1 MPDTRNVALKY
12 LWARKRIELLDDYQS
27 VDHSSDTKEEVTSL
41 GLKYNLMTQYTSFVA
56 IDHEEIV
63 TANGEVAQLV
73 HQPLP
78 MPEDVANS
86 AVGCEVAIEGVVR
99 KSSTQPPAPKGE
111 STQPTFQLGE
121 IVFTE
126 NVGELPLGKEGERKQ
141 ILTIKKLLQNELN
154 AAMSCHKA
162 GIELPKYLDIQV
174 TLNAKGTITDI
185 KLLSNNLDETIWLC
199 IKTNIE
205 NQRLKG
211 LTPGVVSTF
220 SVPIKVVL

>member
-1 MPDTRNVALKY
+1 
-12 LWARKRIELLDDYQS
+12 
-27 VDHSSDTKEEVTSL
+27 
-41 GLKYNLMTQYTSFVA
+41 MTQYTSFVA

-78 MPEDVANS
+78 MPEGVANS
-86 AVGCEVAIEGVVR
+86 AVGCEAEIQGVVR
-99 KSSTQPPAPKGE
+99 KSSAHPSPKG
-111 STQPTFQLGE
+111 SSAPLSQPTFQLGE
-121 IVFTE
+121 LVLME

-141 ILTIKKLLQNELN
+141 ILTLKKSLQKELN
-154 AAMSCHKA
+154 AAISCHKA
-162 GIELPKYLDIQV
+162 GIELPKHLEIQV
-174 TLNAKGTITDI
+174 TLNLEGKITDV

-205 NQRLKG
+205 NHRLKG
-211 LTPGVVSTF
+211 FVPGVVSTL